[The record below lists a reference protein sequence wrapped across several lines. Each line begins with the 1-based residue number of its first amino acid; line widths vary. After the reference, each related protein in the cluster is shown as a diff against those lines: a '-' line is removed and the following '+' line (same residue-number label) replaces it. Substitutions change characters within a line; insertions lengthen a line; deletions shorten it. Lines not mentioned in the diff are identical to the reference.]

1 MIVLLE
7 ICNVCNL
14 NVWTDSDKEK
24 DGDMDGEPDPLA
36 PMTDEVKASC
46 AEVVALLDLMEKTGY
61 SMVQENGQRKYG
73 GPPPGQNQYLPVP
86 NFVLMGIPPLS
97 CEAS

>member
-1 MIVLLE
+1 MCKI
-7 ICNVCNL
+7 
-14 NVWTDSDKEK
+14 NVWTEA
-24 DGDMDGEPDPLA
+24 DGERNGHVDGELDPPA

-73 GPPPGQNQYLPVP
+73 GPPPGQNHY
-86 NFVLMGIPPLS
+86 
-97 CEAS
+97 

>member
-1 MIVLLE
+1 M
-7 ICNVCNL
+7 CNL
-14 NVWTDSDKEK
+14 KVCTEDDREK
-24 DGDMDGEPDPLA
+24 DGDMDGELDPLA

-73 GPPPGQNQYLPVP
+73 GPPPGQDKYLLVP
-86 NFVLMGIPPLS
+86 NFFLMGIPSLS
-97 CEAS
+97 CEVS